1 MNYQLF
7 HGDCLDILPTLP
19 DKSVEAIITDL
30 PYGTTACKWDSIIP
44 FEPMWAQIK
53 RVLKPRGVFVTTAS
67 QPFTSKL
74 VMSNLEWFKY
84 EWIWVKSQGTS
95 PGLAKIRPMP
105 AHENILVFGFGK
117 NTYNAQ
123 MRRGFL
129 PWKRI
134 ETGKKLKNEHRY
146 GYSNQPGYIKQGGT
160 TRYPLSA
167 IVMKYQKGNNCQAH
181 PTQKPVALYS
191 YLIRTYTNPGETVLD
206 FCMGS
211 GTTGVS
217 CAETGRDFIGIEKQL
232 DYFEIAQRRIKE
244 ATAQP
249 TLEGVNAS

>member
-1 MNYQLF
+1 MSYQLF

-53 RVLKPRGVFVTTAS
+53 RVLKPRGAFVTTAS

-84 EWIWVKSQGTS
+84 EWVWEKEQGTNFLDARRK
-95 PGLAKIRPMP
+95 PYKV
-105 AHENILVFGFGK
+105 HENILVFADGQTVYNPQCTSGK
-117 NTYNAQ
+117 PYTN
-123 MRRGFL
+123 
-129 PWKRI
+129 
-134 ETGKKLKNEHRY
+134 GKHMGSEVYGKFNDKQELKTHGRFPR
-146 GYSNQPGYIKQGGT
+146 SI
-160 TRYPLSA
+160 
-167 IVMKYQKGNNCQAH
+167 QKFNRSVGLH
-181 PTQKPVALYS
+181 PTQKPTELFS

-217 CAETGRDFIGIEKQL
+217 CAETGRNFIGIEKHE

-249 TLEGVNAS
+249 TLEGVT